1 MTTLTT
7 TALRHIPSP
16 SERRQLRLARA
27 SGRQPTA
34 RSDSLAD
41 MPDPRIDWERVR
53 MDADKLLAALCWPSP
68 AGA

>member
-41 MPDPRIDWERVR
+41 CRAHPYS
-53 MDADKLLAALCWPSP
+53 L
-68 AGA
+68 